1 MGFIT
6 MSADELTR
14 LRVIQD
20 LIARRITPRHAAEF
34 LGLTSRQIRRLR
46 RRFVDL
52 GPGGLV
58 SLQRGKPSN
67 RRMPLDFK
75 QKVVVLLRTHYADF
89 GPTFASQKL
98 NERHRISLS
107 AETVRSWMKEEG
119 LWVDRKARR
128 KPVHQPRRRR
138 ECYGELVQIDGSEHW
153 WFEDRG
159 PQCTLLV
166 YIDDATSRLMQLKF
180 VQSESAFSYFAA
192 TAEYLECHGKP
203 IAFYSDK
210 HSVFR
215 VTRKS
220 ALVGDGM
227 TQFGR
232 ALHDLNIDIICAN
245 TPQAKGRVE
254 RANRTLQ
261 DRLVKEL
268 RLKQISTMEE
278 ANKFLP
284 EFIEDYNRR
293 FGKDPGNPKDLH
305 RPMNPEDNLR
315 EAFAWREERTVSS
328 SLTLQYDKVV
338 FLLEPND
345 FTRELA
351 RKRVTVN
358 DYPDGRLVITY
369 HGRPLAYGT
378 FDKVRQITQGAIV
391 DHKRLG
397 AALAVIKQ
405 GQEQNGAHRSQH
417 GPRRLDQNDSIFSR
431 PSEPISALRKKRRVK
446 KAALK
451 KATQNVAFLS
461 PDSDTTLRKRVVGRS
476 SRLPVDFDPSSPDPS
491 WERELL
497 LMERRNL
504 NADRE
509 LMLLNRRRYASQR
522 KHLKA
527 LEVQKHQ
534 DKLAA

>member
-1 MGFIT
+1 
-6 MSADELTR
+6 
-14 LRVIQD
+14 
-20 LIARRITPRHAAEF
+20 
-34 LGLTSRQIRRLR
+34 
-46 RRFVDL
+46 
-52 GPGGLV
+52 
-58 SLQRGKPSN
+58 
-67 RRMPLDFK
+67 
-75 QKVVVLLRTHYADF
+75 
-89 GPTFASQKL
+89 
-98 NERHRISLS
+98 
-107 AETVRSWMKEEG
+107 MKEEG

-128 KPVHQPRRRR
+128 KPVHQPRSRR

-192 TAEYLECHGKP
+192 TAEYLERHGKP

-215 VTRKS
+215 LTRKG
-220 ALVGDGM
+220 ALSGNGM

-232 ALHDLNIDIICAN
+232 VLHDLNIDIICAN

-268 RLKQISTMEE
+268 RLRQLSTMDE
-278 ANKFLP
+278 ANQFLP
-284 EFIEDYNRR
+284 EFMEDYNKR
-293 FGKDPGNPKDLH
+293 FAKDAANPKDLH
-305 RPMNPEDNLR
+305 RPIRSEENIR
-315 EAFAWREERTVSS
+315 EAFAWREERTVSG

-351 RKRVTVN
+351 RKRVTVS

-369 HGRPLAYGT
+369 NGRPLSYSK
-378 FDKVRQITQGAIV
+378 FDTLRQVTQGAVV
-391 DHKRLG
+391 DNKRLG

-405 GQEQNGAHRSQH
+405 GQERNGAHRSQH

-431 PSEPISALRKKRRVK
+431 PSESISALRKKRRAQK
-446 KAALK
+446 NAIK

-461 PDSDTTLRKRVVGRS
+461 IERDTTPSKRVVDRS
-476 SRLPVDFDPSSPDPS
+476 SRLPVGFDPSNPIASPDLL

-504 NADRE
+504 NADRKR
-509 LMLLNRRRYASQR
+509 MLLNRRRYNSQ
-522 KHLKA
+522 KNLKA
-527 LEVQKHQ
+527 MDVQEHQ
-534 DKLAA
+534 DKQAA

>member
-1 MGFIT
+1 
-6 MSADELTR
+6 
-14 LRVIQD
+14 
-20 LIARRITPRHAAEF
+20 
-34 LGLTSRQIRRLR
+34 
-46 RRFVDL
+46 
-52 GPGGLV
+52 
-58 SLQRGKPSN
+58 
-67 RRMPLDFK
+67 
-75 QKVVVLLRTHYADF
+75 
-89 GPTFASQKL
+89 
-98 NERHRISLS
+98 
-107 AETVRSWMKEEG
+107 MKEEG
-119 LWVDRKARR
+119 LWVDRRTRR
-128 KPVHQPRRRR
+128 KPIHQPRHRR

-192 TAEYLECHGKP
+192 TAEYLERHGKP

-261 DRLVKEL
+261 DRLVKEMRL
-268 RLKQISTMEE
+268 RDISTIEE

-284 EFIEDYNRR
+284 EFMGDYNQR
-293 FGKDPGNPKDLH
+293 FAKDAANPKDLH
-305 RPMNPEDNLR
+305 RPLRPEENIRDV
-315 EAFAWREERTVSS
+315 FAWREERTVSG
-328 SLTLQYDKVV
+328 SLTLQYDNMV
-338 FLLEPND
+338 FLLEPNE
-345 FTRELA
+345 FTRELV
-351 RKRVTVN
+351 RKRVIVC
-358 DYPDGRLVITY
+358 DYPDGRLIIT
-369 HGRPLAYGT
+369 HNGRPLSYSR

-391 DHKRLG
+391 DNKRLG
-397 AALAVIKQ
+397 ATLAIIKQ

-417 GPRRLDQNDSIFSR
+417 GPRRLDQGDSIFSR
-431 PSEPISALRKKRRVK
+431 PSEPLSALRKKRRARKAAVK
-446 KAALK
+446 KA
-451 KATQNVAFLS
+451 TSNVAFLS
-461 PDSDTTLRKRVVGRS
+461 STERDTTPRKRVVDRS
-476 SRLPVDFDPSSPDPS
+476 SRLPVDFDPSNPIASPDTF

-509 LMLLNRRRYASQR
+509 RMLLNRRRYASQR

-527 LEVQKHQ
+527 LEAQKHQ